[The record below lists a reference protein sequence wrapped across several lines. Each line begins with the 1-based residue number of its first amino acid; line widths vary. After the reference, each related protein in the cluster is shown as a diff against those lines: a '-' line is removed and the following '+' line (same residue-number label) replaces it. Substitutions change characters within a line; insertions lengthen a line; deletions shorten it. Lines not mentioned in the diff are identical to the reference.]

1 MRAVRSAGVIVRR
14 VDSLTVATEAAGAIE
29 RTPVSAGALRGW
41 VRRRL
46 GVSST
51 SMAASPEP
59 DDLSLLAAWR
69 GGDRPAGNAFVNR
82 HFATV
87 YAFLR
92 RRLPDDAAAAKDLA
106 QRTFLACLE
115 AGEAFAPTGSV
126 RVYLVGIA
134 RNMLLRYFR
143 ERRPSEA
150 EATLPGAVTS
160 PSRAFVRA
168 EESELVRASMAQ
180 LPESLR
186 TTLELHYWE
195 ELPVAEIA
203 VLLEVAPGTVKWRL
217 HEGRKQLRALIE
229 RAEVGV
235 ELRAATLR
243 GLASWE

>member
-1 MRAVRSAGVIVRR
+1 MP
-14 VDSLTVATEAAGAIE
+14 LTVATAGVDATAIE
-29 RTPVSAGALRGW
+29 RTPLPARVLPAWA
-41 VRRRL
+41 RRRL
-46 GVSST
+46 GVSSR
-51 SMAASPEP
+51 SMDASPEL
-59 DDLSLLAAWR
+59 DDLALLAAWR

-115 AGEAFAPTGSV
+115 AGESFAPERSV

-134 RNMLLRYFR
+134 RHMLLRQFR
-143 ERRPSEA
+143 ERRPTEA

-168 EESELVRASMAQ
+168 EESELVRATMAQ

-203 VLLEVAPGTVKWRL
+203 VVLEVAVGTVKWRL
-217 HEGRKQLRALIE
+217 HEGRRQLRELIE
-229 RAEVGV
+229 RAEIGV
-235 ELRAATLR
+235 ELKAATLR